1 MRLAFLVVG
10 SNFCARFLGRL
21 FGGERAKLR
30 KTFWMN
36 QYAYIL
42 PIINNIYIYTWN
54 LCSIICTWNYV
65 YI

>member
-42 PIINNIYIYTWN
+42 PIINNIYIYVPGTCV
-54 LCSIICTWNYV
+54 L
-65 YI
+65 